1 VNTQSLIPLKP
12 DLFQLLLVLLDG
24 EAHGYALMQKV
35 AQRTDG
41 EVRILPGALYRHL
54 QRMLELGMIEER
66 ERRRAPDTH
75 DERRRYYAITPLGR
89 RVAEVEAARLAKL
102 VERARAKDLLKSPGP
117 A

>member
-1 VNTQSLIPLKP
+1 MNPESLIPLKP

-24 EAHGYALMQKV
+24 EAHGYALMREV

-41 EVRILPGALYRHL
+41 GVRILPGALYRHL
-54 QRMLELGMIEER
+54 RRMLELGMIEER
-66 ERRRAPDTH
+66 DRRPAADAG

-89 RVAEVEAARLAKL
+89 RVAEVEAVRLAKL
-102 VERARAKDLLKSPGP
+102 VERARAKDLLKSPGT